1 MKSQKLRSDFNCAL
15 AWAIFTLGA
24 SQLAFVLGGP
34 ITFLIVLFCCASL
47 FAFFLVKVQ
56 APGKRSLKRIAKP
69 YLLST
74 GILLASTLLYYYLV
88 FLKTNLSVVIFLSIS
103 ILPFFIPLLITIPFL
118 RKSAHVSQ

>member
-1 MKSQKLRSDFNCAL
+1 MKNPKLHSDFNCAL

-24 SQLAFVLGGP
+24 TQLALVLGGP
-34 ITFLIVLFCCASL
+34 IALLIVLFCSASI

-56 APGKRSLKRIAKP
+56 APAQRSLKRIAKP

-74 GILLASTLLYYYLV
+74 GMLLASKLLYYYLV
-88 FLKTNLSVVIFLSIS
+88 FLETNWSVVIFFTVS
-103 ILPFFIPLLITIPFL
+103 ILLFIIPLLITIPFL